1 MELLIHFTTL
11 PEGMTLRD
19 MEAGLDEILEDNGW
33 IQASTFENGVGF
45 IDIELEDERVNPKY
59 GIIGVKSYLQSAKF
73 APDTAIEL
81 AGKPVGIY
89 EV

>member
-11 PEGMTLRD
+11 PENMTLRD
-19 MEAGLDEILEDNGW
+19 VEVGLDEILEDDGW
-33 IQASTFENGVGF
+33 ILASRFENGTGL
-45 IDIELEDERVNPKY
+45 IDIELEDERNNPKY
-59 GIIGVKSYLQSAKF
+59 GIIGIKSCLQNMKF

>member
-1 MELLIHFTTL
+1 MEMLIHFTTL

-19 MEAGLDEILEDNGW
+19 LEIGLDEVLEDDGW
-33 IQASTFENGVGF
+33 ILASRFENGVGL
-45 IDIELEDERVNPKY
+45 IDIELEDEKNNPKY
-59 GIIGVKSYLQSAKF
+59 GIVGVKSYLQSMKL